1 MSDGEVSAGTK
12 KGVENVKIIAR
23 SIYDQILK
31 KDDPRVRIPLRS
43 LSNVD
48 YEEEKG
54 YFSLKGKHKRRKLT
68 ANTAKT
74 FAQTL
79 RMMALSKK
87 LIETAD
93 LATKR
98 DVYYQS
104 KGWGKAGFA
113 EQPESDTVMDDIEAM
128 AHLNREQLGFVPD
141 EDGSAVAGELV
152 IIDRDPQTGE
162 QIKIDCS
169 KLGTGGYN
177 VPNSVEHFEFETNA
191 DFVLA
196 IETSGTFQRLNYHK
210 FWQTHN
216 CIIVSL
222 KGVPSRAT
230 RRFLRKLSDQNGL
243 PVYVFTDGDPYG
255 YLNIYRTLKVGS
267 GNAAHIN
274 EFFCVP
280 NAKFIGVTPQD
291 IVDYELPTH
300 PLKDVDIKRVQD
312 GMKND
317 PFVVHHKEWQK
328 ALTQLVK
335 MKKRAEQQ
343 AFAAKD
349 LNYVMDE
356 YLPTKIKDR
365 STWLP

>member
-1 MSDGEVSAGTK
+1 MMADK
-12 KGVENVKIIAR
+12 IGVEKVQEIGKD
-23 SIYDQILK
+23 IYDQILK
-31 KDDPRVRIPLRS
+31 KEHPKVRIPLRS

-48 YEEEKG
+48 YFEKKG

-87 LIETAD
+87 LIQTSD

-98 DVYYQS
+98 DAYYQS
-104 KGWGKAGFA
+104 KGWAEAGFG
-113 EQPESDTVMDDIEAM
+113 EQTESDSVMDDIEAM
-128 AHLNREQLGFVPD
+128 AGVNREQLGFVPD

-152 IIDRDPQTGE
+152 IVDRDPRSGE
-162 QIKIDCS
+162 TIRIDCS

-177 VPNSVEHFEFETNA
+177 VPNSVEHFKFETMA

-196 IETSGTFQRLNYHK
+196 IETSGMFQRLNYHM
-210 FWQTHN
+210 FWEKHN

-230 RRFLRKLSDQNGL
+230 RRFLRKLSDQNEL

-274 EFFCVP
+274 EYFCVP
-280 NAKFIGVTPQD
+280 KARFIGVTPQD

-300 PLKDVDIKRVQD
+300 PLKDVDIKRMED

-317 PFVVHHKEWQK
+317 PFVDSHEEWQK
-328 ALTQLVK
+328 ALKQLMK

-343 AFAAKD
+343 AFAARD

-356 YLPTKIKDR
+356 YLPAKLKDA